1 MLKEKVDKLVD
12 KYLDEVISIRRH
24 IHQNPELS
32 LKEFETSKFVAN
44 ELRKIGL
51 KAQEG
56 VGKTGVVSNLNLGKG
71 EKTLMLRAD
80 MDALPIQE
88 ETGLPFSSKNPGVM
102 HACGHDIHTSILL
115 GVTKVLN
122 EIKDEINGN
131 VKFVFQ
137 PAEENNP
144 VGGAPLM
151 IKEGVLENPH
161 VDNAVALHVWDY
173 PIGTVAVKPNAM
185 MSESNRIFITIK
197 GQASHAS
204 KPHEGHDAIVCAAYL
219 ITQLQTIVSRAI
231 DPSDVVVLTL
241 SKINGGV
248 RYNVLPGE
256 VSIEGTVRCSSAE
269 ACEILPDKIEEF
281 IKDVCKIHGCDYEY
295 KFSHGYPVT
304 MNDPKLTKLIKKSV
318 VNSIGEDN
326 LIEMDNPDTGGED
339 FSFFAKEVPSC
350 FMFLGCKSE
359 KNEDACILHNSRFNC
374 DEDCIKTG
382 IKAIVNIVIDY
393 FK

>member
-1 MLKEKVDKLVD
+1 MLKDKVDKLVD

-51 KAQEG
+51 EAQEG

-137 PAEENNP
+137 P
-144 VGGAPLM
+144 
-151 IKEGVLENPH
+151 
-161 VDNAVALHVWDY
+161 
-173 PIGTVAVKPNAM
+173 
-185 MSESNRIFITIK
+185 
-197 GQASHAS
+197 
-204 KPHEGHDAIVCAAYL
+204 
-219 ITQLQTIVSRAI
+219 
-231 DPSDVVVLTL
+231 
-241 SKINGGV
+241 
-248 RYNVLPGE
+248 
-256 VSIEGTVRCSSAE
+256 
-269 ACEILPDKIEEF
+269 
-281 IKDVCKIHGCDYEY
+281 
-295 KFSHGYPVT
+295 
-304 MNDPKLTKLIKKSV
+304 
-318 VNSIGEDN
+318 
-326 LIEMDNPDTGGED
+326 
-339 FSFFAKEVPSC
+339 C
-350 FMFLGCKSE
+350 F
-359 KNEDACILHNSRFNC
+359 
-374 DEDCIKTG
+374 
-382 IKAIVNIVIDY
+382 
-393 FK
+393 

>member
-1 MLKEKVDKLVD
+1 MLKNKVEELVD
-12 KYLDEVISIRRH
+12 KYLDEVISIRRYL
-24 IHQNPELS
+24 HQNPELS
-32 LKEFETSKFVAN
+32 LKEFKTSEFVAK
-44 ELRKIGL
+44 ELNKLGL
-51 KAQEG
+51 PVQRGIKNN
-56 VGKTGVVSNLNLGKG
+56 GVVSNLNIGKG

-88 ETGLPFSSKNPGVM
+88 ETNFEFKSNNPGVM
-102 HACGHDIHTSILL
+102 HACGHDVHTAILL
-115 GVTKVLN
+115 GVIKILN

-144 VGGAPLM
+144 TGGAPLM
-151 IKEGVLENPH
+151 IKEGVLEKPH
-161 VDNAVALHVWDY
+161 VDNAVAIHVWDY
-173 PIGTVAVKPNAM
+173 PIGKIALKPNAM
-185 MSESNRIFITIK
+185 MSESNRIFINIK

-256 VSIEGTVRCSSAE
+256 VSIEGTVRCSSVE

-281 IKDVCKIHGCDYEY
+281 VKDVCKIHGCDYEY

-304 MNDPKLTKLIKKSV
+304 MNDPKLTRLVKKSIID
-318 VNSIGEDN
+318 SMGEDS
-326 LIEMDNPDTGGED
+326 LVEMDNPDTGGED

-350 FMFLGCKSE
+350 FMLLGCKSE
-359 KNEDACILHNSRFNC
+359 KNEDTCILHNSKFNC
-374 DEDCIKTG
+374 DEDCIKIG

>member
-51 KAQEG
+51 EAQEG

-144 VGGAPLM
+144 
-151 IKEGVLENPH
+151 
-161 VDNAVALHVWDY
+161 WR
-173 PIGTVAVKPNAM
+173 GT
-185 MSESNRIFITIK
+185 S
-197 GQASHAS
+197 
-204 KPHEGHDAIVCAAYL
+204 Y
-219 ITQLQTIVSRAI
+219 
-231 DPSDVVVLTL
+231 
-241 SKINGGV
+241 
-248 RYNVLPGE
+248 
-256 VSIEGTVRCSSAE
+256 
-269 ACEILPDKIEEF
+269 DKRGSF
-281 IKDVCKIHGCDYEY
+281 R
-295 KFSHGYPVT
+295 
-304 MNDPKLTKLIKKSV
+304 KS
-318 VNSIGEDN
+318 
-326 LIEMDNPDTGGED
+326 TY
-339 FSFFAKEVPSC
+339 
-350 FMFLGCKSE
+350 
-359 KNEDACILHNSRFNC
+359 R
-374 DEDCIKTG
+374 
-382 IKAIVNIVIDY
+382 
-393 FK
+393 